1 MCRNNLPAVTERSD
15 VKGRSVIERLSQFVS
30 FYEDD
35 LSGGL
40 LLAVSGGSDSLAL
53 LYAVASLP
61 DVIKSA
67 MRVSTVDHGLRPEAR
82 AEAEMVGDVCNRLD
96 IPHDI
101 LTLKWDDAASV
112 SQAQARR
119 ARYAALAANARAHG
133 LAAIA
138 TGHTYDDQLETVFIR
153 EGAGSGLY
161 GLAGMADVAPL
172 PVWPE
177 GYDLSLVR
185 PLLTA
190 GRHDLREFLKSF
202 GAEWVED
209 PSNTNTAFERVR
221 VRNLLSDNPDEVK
234 RLERVLGHAISQRIS
249 DTDQMTGWA
258 AQHVDFLV
266 GGAAEFDVPAFSK
279 LEQAWRLRF
288 LMALLTAVGGKEDFP
303 RQEKAE
309 ALIDL
314 SGCEAGRTLHGCR
327 LQVRDGVCL
336 VAPEPVPLADVLR
349 LEPQRSEVWKGRTLL
364 TRADSYAGPSLIASW
379 EAREVPRSLDRG
391 SLPRYDIRRSL
402 PVILNDAGEV
412 TEVPHLQDGASV
424 CPRDLSQARFYK
436 LLQFKAQFFATESR
450 QRESFS

>member
-15 VKGRSVIERLSQFVS
+15 VTGRSVVERLSRFVS
-30 FYEDD
+30 FYEDE

-53 LYAVASLP
+53 LHAFAGRPTAIKPVLRVA
-61 DVIKSA
+61 
-67 MRVSTVDHGLRPEAR
+67 TVDHALRPEAR
-82 AEAEMVGDVCNRLD
+82 AEAEMVGDVCKRLGLH
-96 IPHDI
+96 HDI
-101 LTLKWDDAASV
+101 LTLAWDDAASV

-119 ARYAALAANARAHG
+119 ARYAALAAHARAHG
-133 LAAIA
+133 LSAIA

-185 PLLTA
+185 PLLTLW
-190 GRHDLREFLKSF
+190 RNDLREFLKGF

-209 PSNTNTAFERVR
+209 PSNTNIAFERVR
-221 VRNLLSDNPDEVK
+221 VRNLLSDNPDEVQ
-234 RLERVLGHAISQRIS
+234 RLEGMLNHASSQRVS
-249 DTDQMTGWA
+249 DAEQMAGWA
-258 AQHVDFLV
+258 AQNVNFLI
-266 GGAAEFDVPAFSK
+266 GGAAEFDVAAFLK
-279 LEQAWRLRF
+279 LEQARRLRF
-288 LMALLTAVGGKEDFP
+288 LMALLTAVGGKEALP

-309 ALIDL
+309 ALINL

-349 LEPQRSEVWKGRTLL
+349 LEPQSSDVWKGRTLL
-364 TRADSYAGPSLIASW
+364 TRTDNCAGPSSIASW
-379 EAREVPRSLDRG
+379 ETREVPRSLDMG
-391 SLPRYDIRRSL
+391 SLPRYDLRRSL

-412 TEVPHLQDGASV
+412 TEVPHLEDGASV
-424 CPRDLSQARFYK
+424 CPRDLSQSRFYK

>member
-1 MCRNNLPAVTERSD
+1 MCRNNLPAATERSD
-15 VKGRSVIERLSQFVS
+15 VTGRSVVEWLSRFVS

-53 LYAVASLP
+53 LHAFASLS
-61 DVIKSA
+61 DAIKPA
-67 MRVSTVDHGLRPEAR
+67 FRVTTVDHGLRLEAR
-82 AEAEMVGDVCNRLD
+82 AEAEMVGDVCKRLGLH
-96 IPHDI
+96 HDI
-101 LTLKWDDAASV
+101 LSLAWDDAASV

-119 ARYAALAANARAHG
+119 ARYAALAAHARAYG
-133 LAAIA
+133 LTAIA

-185 PLLTA
+185 PLLTLW
-190 GRHDLREFLKSF
+190 RNDLRDFLKGV

-221 VRNLLSDNPDEVK
+221 VRNLLRDNPEEVQ
-234 RLERVLGHAISQRIS
+234 RLEGVLGHAISQRIS
-249 DTDQMTGWA
+249 DADQMTDWA
-258 AQHVDFLV
+258 ARHVDFLV
-266 GGAAEFDVPAFSK
+266 GGAAEFDVPAFLK
-279 LEQAWRLRF
+279 LEPALRLRF
-288 LMALLTAVGGKEDFP
+288 LMALLTAVGGKEALP

-314 SGCEAGRTLHGCR
+314 PGCEAGRTLHGCR
-327 LQVRDGVCL
+327 LQVRNGVCL

-349 LEPQRSEVWKGRTLL
+349 LEPQSSDVWKGRTLL
-364 TRADSYAGPSLIASW
+364 TRTDNCAGSSMIASW
-379 EAREVPRSLDRG
+379 ETREVPRSLDRG
-391 SLPRYDIRRSL
+391 SLPRYDIRHSL

-412 TEVPHLQDGASV
+412 TEVPHLEDGASV

>member
-15 VKGRSVIERLSQFVS
+15 VKGWSVVERLSRFVS
-30 FYEDD
+30 FYEDEV
-35 LSGGL
+35 SGGL

-53 LYAVASLP
+53 LHAFASLP
-61 DVIKSA
+61 TAIKPVL
-67 MRVSTVDHGLRPEAR
+67 RVATADHALRPEAR
-82 AEAEMVGDVCNRLD
+82 AEAEMVGDVCKRLGLH
-96 IPHDI
+96 HDI
-101 LTLKWDDAASV
+101 LTLVWDDAASV

-119 ARYAALAANARAHG
+119 ARYAALAAHARAHG
-133 LAAIA
+133 LSAIA
-138 TGHTYDDQLETVFIR
+138 TGHNYDDQLETVFIR

-190 GRHDLREFLKSF
+190 GRNDLREFLMGF

-209 PSNTNTAFERVR
+209 PSNTNIAFERVR
-221 VRNLLSDNPDEVK
+221 VRKLLRDNPDKVQ
-234 RLERVLGHAISQRIS
+234 RLEGVLSHAVSQRIS
-249 DTDQMTGWA
+249 DADHLSVWA
-258 AQHVDFLV
+258 AQHVNFHV

-279 LEQAWRLRF
+279 LEPARRLRL
-288 LMALLTAVGGKEDFP
+288 LMALLTAVGGKEALP

-309 ALIDL
+309 ALINL

-336 VAPEPVPLADVLR
+336 VEPEPVPLADVLR
-349 LEPQRSEVWKGRTLL
+349 LEPQSSDVWKGRTLL
-364 TRADSYAGPSLIASW
+364 TRTDNCAGPSLIASW
-379 EAREVPRSLDRG
+379 GTREVPRSLDRG
-391 SLPRYDIRRSL
+391 SLPRYDVRRSL
-402 PVILNDAGEV
+402 PVILNDAGAV
-412 TEVPHLQDGASV
+412 TEVPHLEDGASV
-424 CPRDLSQARFYK
+424 CPRDLSQSRFYK